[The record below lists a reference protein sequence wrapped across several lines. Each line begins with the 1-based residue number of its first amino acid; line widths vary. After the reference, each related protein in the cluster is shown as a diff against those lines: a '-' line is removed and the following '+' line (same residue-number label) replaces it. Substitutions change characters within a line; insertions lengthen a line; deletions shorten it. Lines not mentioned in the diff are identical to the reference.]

1 MLSSTHHALR
11 CTALQVL
18 LLLLLLLLRRRRA
31 CADVVSNV
39 SGNLQWDRIIPKSFV
54 DYWRR
59 LEQQV
64 FLPFSCRLLEHAL
77 SACSSP
83 SPPAATVFGAVI
95 YPHPTGRNRSSARRT
110 GHRFAK
116 ITEKSLMFQA
126 QRIQIEKMRL
136 DQEQVSP
143 SHSTFKASNF

>member
-18 LLLLLLLLRRRRA
+18 LLLLCRRRA
-31 CADVVSNV
+31 SADVVSNA

-83 SPPAATVFGAVI
+83 SPTPQPCLA
-95 YPHPTGRNRSSARRT
+95 P
-110 GHRFAK
+110 
-116 ITEKSLMFQA
+116 
-126 QRIQIEKMRL
+126 
-136 DQEQVSP
+136 
-143 SHSTFKASNF
+143 